1 MEDGLRDQLENL
13 IRPEVELAG
22 FELFEL
28 EVLRGGGRLTLR
40 VSIDAADPGVGSASV
55 EDCAAVSRAVGRML
69 DAEPEERLGRY
80 VIEVSSPGLF
90 RPLRTPRHYRRFL
103 GEIVKLV
110 VARAD
115 GSTQQVRGPLREV
128 TDESIRIGDGDE
140 AQTLR
145 FQEIRKA
152 HLDPDLEFGK
162 TDKRSSRRQ

>member
-40 VSIDAADPGVGSASV
+40 LSIDPRDPGAGSVSV
-55 EDCAAVSRAVGRML
+55 EDCAVVSRGVGRML
-69 DAEPEERLGRY
+69 DAEPEEKLGRY

-90 RPLRTPRHYRRFL
+90 RPLRTPRHFRRFL
-103 GEIVKLV
+103 DEIVKLV
-110 VARAD
+110 VVQGD

-128 TDESIRIGDGDE
+128 TDQGIRVGDGDD

-145 FQEIRKA
+145 FEEIRKA